1 MRPEDLLH
9 RMAATLRQ
17 EIGPAVEEPF
27 AKTQAF
33 MAAVI
38 LEKLAGQ
45 LGLAEAHA
53 TARREDLAALLRE
66 LDEMLG
72 GAAPPSLA
80 AALGRVGAGPAGL
93 GAVVEAVYAER
104 EELGPERFEAVLT
117 RLRRTMRRQLD
128 RQLDFA
134 S

>member
-17 EIGPAVEEPF
+17 EIGPVVEEPF

-38 LEKLAGQ
+38 LEKLGGQ
-45 LGLAEAHA
+45 LGLAAAHA

-72 GAAPPSLA
+72 GGAPPALA
-80 AALGRVGAGPAGL
+80 AALGQVGAGHAGL
-93 GAVVEAVYAER
+93 GAVVEAAYAER
-104 EELGPERFEAVLT
+104 EELGSERFEAVLT

-128 RQLDFA
+128 RQLEFA